1 ERELRR
7 LRDRADVRLDGEAQP
22 FAARL
27 LSAPLKLL
35 RRAAER
41 VVVALARPVDSRQDR
56 QARRLEPNGELEH
69 GVEEASRAVALARLR
84 MVRRHRLEIGPGN
97 DEDVAD
103 REAGRAKIL
112 ADPVCRAGD
121 VLADVFGAHD
131 RAVAAQEE
139 VDALHAERGD
149 EVEGRPVRPQHPER
163 VVRAGELHEPSS
175 GLASLDFVIEKPPSA
190 AITAPVTPR
199 AASES
204 RNSTTAPTACSSGS
218 SAGRITFTVIPF
230 SASSTAATCAAV
242 VRNAPAT
249 PSSAAPAM
257 GRAAAAVETNTIR
270 PGPAWSRA

>member
-139 VDALHAERGD
+139 VDALDAERGD
-149 EVEGRPVRPQHPER
+149 EVEGCAVRPQHPER

-199 AASES
+199 ASSES
-204 RNSTTAPTACSSGS
+204 RKFLTASTACSS
-218 SAGRITFTVIPF
+218 SA
-230 SASSTAATCAAV
+230 TAATCAAV

-257 GRAAAAVETNTIR
+257 GRAAAAAETNTIR